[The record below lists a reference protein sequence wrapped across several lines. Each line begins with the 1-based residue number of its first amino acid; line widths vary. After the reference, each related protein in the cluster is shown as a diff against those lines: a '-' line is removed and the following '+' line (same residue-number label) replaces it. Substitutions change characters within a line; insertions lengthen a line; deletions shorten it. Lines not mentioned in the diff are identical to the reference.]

1 MGQANG
7 NEAGDGVIIG
17 DTAEGGAVIGSNVE
31 TATNGASGGAAR
43 AATGAASGNAT
54 AGRRMIDVVGAA
66 IVRDGRVLCAQRGP
80 GKSLAGLWEFPGGK
94 IEAHETPR
102 EALHREI
109 EEELRCEVEV
119 ADEVCTSAYA
129 YDFGTVRLTT
139 FICHL
144 TDGTPRLTEHAD
156 VRWELPQDMPR
167 LDWAPADREA
177 VAIIAG
183 MRELQDPRSDTQTPQ
198 DQAQPLSRTAEA
210 TSAASRG
217 SLS

>member
-1 MGQANG
+1 MGQTNG
-7 NEAGDGVIIG
+7 NEADAGVIIG
-17 DTAEGGAVIGSNVE
+17 NTAEGGAVIGSNAE
-31 TATNGASGGAAR
+31 TTTNGT
-43 AATGAASGNAT
+43 TGAAADDTAGGAT
-54 AGRRMIDVVGAA
+54 AGRRVIDVVGAA

-183 MRELQDPRSDTQTPQ
+183 MRELQDPRSDTQMPQ
-198 DQAQPLSRTAEA
+198 DQAQPLPRTAEA